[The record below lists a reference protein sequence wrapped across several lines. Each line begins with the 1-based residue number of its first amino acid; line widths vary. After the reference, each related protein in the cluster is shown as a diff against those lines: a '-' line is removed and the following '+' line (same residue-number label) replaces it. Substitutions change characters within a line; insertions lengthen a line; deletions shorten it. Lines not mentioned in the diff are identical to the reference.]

1 MVQMN
6 LSDFVPPKEVGIIQG
21 VLCSKF
27 DTIIFTSDPL
37 LLFFHIFQKHL

>member
-6 LSDFVPPKEVGIIQG
+6 LSAFVPPKDVGVKPGTQNT
-21 VLCSKF
+21 LNN
-27 DTIIFTSDPL
+27 TIIFTSDPL